1 MAARRPVRPRQP
13 SNADIYVEFGRLAA
27 GVEGLREDFNASQ
40 DQARQHRSTVYSRFD
55 DASRRLDTLEGQ
67 MKRVEPAVQAFTNLK
82 MKAIGA
88 VAVLLAIG
96 SIAGA
101 TYWMAEIKPFLWRI
115 MVR

>member
-1 MAARRPVRPRQP
+1 
-13 SNADIYVEFGRLAA
+13 
-27 GVEGLREDFNASQ
+27 
-40 DQARQHRSTVYSRFD
+40 
-55 DASRRLDTLEGQ
+55 
-67 MKRVEPAVQAFTNLK
+67 

-101 TYWMAEIKPFLWRI
+101 VATYWMAEIKSFLWRI

>member
-1 MAARRPVRPRQP
+1 M
-13 SNADIYVEFGRLAA
+13 
-27 GVEGLREDFNASQ
+27 
-40 DQARQHRSTVYSRFD
+40 HSRFD
-55 DASRRLDTLEGQ
+55 DASRRFHALEGQ
-67 MKRVEPAVQAFTNLK
+67 MKRVEPVVQAFTNLK

-101 TYWMAEIKPFLWRI
+101 AATYWMAEIKSFLWRI